1 MATGS
6 KATPQP
12 VPTKTST
19 LAGVS
24 GVLGGQHAGGHSDVA
39 NQRTK
44 LFENLGKLAQESNL
58 DQKALNAAKTRT
70 KLFEGLAS
78 GRNLDKMALD
88 AAKAK
93 GKVVPKDVTP
103 MGPKTGNLDR
113 KMIEKQNAKNA
124 RMTVQNKNK

>member
-1 MATGS
+1 MAKAS

-12 VPTKTST
+12 VPTRTST
-19 LAGVS
+19 LAGKS

-44 LFENLGKLAQESNL
+44 LFEDLGKLAQKSNL
-58 DQKALNAAKTRT
+58 DQKALDAAKTRT

-103 MGPKTGNLDR
+103 MGPRAGNLDR
-113 KMIEKQNAKNA
+113 KAIEEQNAKNA
-124 RMTVQNKNK
+124 IARKQAK